1 MKVVPAILAKNYTDF
16 LKQFRFFEPHFDLV
30 QLDFMDGKFVANK
43 TFKCFKRIGKIRTSV
58 GFELHLMVKKPLLAI
73 RKWSKN
79 PKVKR
84 IIFHY
89 EAVKPSEIEN
99 LIDQIKQRG
108 IKAGIALNP
117 KTSVNDIK
125 PFLSQLDYVL
135 LMAVNPG
142 FGGQKLNPVVYRKI
156 RALRKLDK
164 KIPIG
169 VDGGIN
175 DQNANKL
182 IRAGATNL
190 NVAGYLLHSS
200 DIKLSLKK
208 LSF

>member
-1 MKVVPAILAKNYTDF
+1 MKVVPAILAKSYSNF
-16 LKQFRFFEPHFDLV
+16 EKQLKLFEPYFDLV

-43 TFKCFKRIGKIRTSV
+43 TFKCFQRIGKIRTSV
-58 GFELHLMVKKPLLAI
+58 GFELHLMVKKPLIAI

-84 IIFHY
+84 IVFHY

-99 LIDQIKQRG
+99 LIDQIKQKG

-117 KTSVNDIK
+117 KTPVSVIK
-125 PFLSQLDYVL
+125 PFLSKLDYAL
-135 LMAVNPG
+135 LMSVQPG
-142 FGGQKLNPVVYRKI
+142 FGGQKFNPVVYRKI

-175 DQNANKL
+175 DKNAHRL
-182 IRAGATNL
+182 IRAGANNL

-208 LSF
+208 LSL